1 MKSNEKLQ
9 AMLIKNYVFFSM
21 LVGIMAIMLFVLF
34 NFQLLEE
41 MGESPD
47 LKLKAQEIVRQDFQK
62 IPSEGVELVQ
72 GWVEILDD
80 HRQIV
85 FVKGKKLDSI
95 TAYTEKDLNELFY
108 DSKQNRYYASIT
120 PFETEEGRNYYCL
133 VKIPKENI
141 TSDLTFSNNYN
152 GQYNVFW
159 LLIIQTSILFVILFS
174 INVYLYSRWTS
185 TKITNP
191 LLQVARGIKDIADGH
206 YRNRLDFKANYELQ
220 QIQASF
226 NNLAER
232 LEKAENE
239 KKQLEESKQRMLVDL
254 SHDLKTPITSIKGY
268 VEALRNDIIKDEE
281 KRKNVLNVIYTKTEL
296 VTGLIEDLFELT
308 KLDSPDY
315 PFAKELSDIA
325 EFIRELA
332 VEYYDAFED
341 RNFHFQFE
349 IPSYE
354 VKVPFN
360 QILLYRSLSNIL
372 SNALAY
378 NPKGTTVTL
387 KLTEDDT
394 KVHIS
399 IKDDGIG
406 ISNEIKEKVFDAFFR
421 GDQSRK
427 SDGGTGLGLTI
438 TKKII
443 EMHNGSIH
451 LDSGNG
457 YTHFQIALLK

>member
-1 MKSNEKLQ
+1 
-9 AMLIKNYVFFSM
+9 MLIKNYVFFSM
-21 LVGIMAIMLFVLF
+21 LVGIMAILLFVLF
-34 NFQLLEE
+34 NFQLLKE

-47 LKLKAQEIVRQDFQK
+47 SILNAKELVRRDFHK
-62 IPSEGVELVQ
+62 IPSEGVEHVQ

-80 HRQIV
+80 HRKIV

-95 TAYTEKDLNELFY
+95 TSYTEKDLNELFY
-108 DSKQNRYYASIT
+108 DSKQNRYHASIT
-120 PFETEEGRNYYCL
+120 PFETEERKKYYCL

-141 TSDLTFSNNYN
+141 TSYLTFSNTYN

-174 INVYLYSRWTS
+174 INVYFYSRWTS
-185 TKITNP
+185 SKITNP
-191 LLQVARGIKDIADGH
+191 LLEVVRGIKGVAKGH
-206 YRNRLDFKANYELQ
+206 YRNRLNFKANFELQ
-220 QIQASF
+220 QIQTSF
-226 NNLAER
+226 NDMAER

-239 KKQLEESKQRMLVDL
+239 KKHLEESKKRMLVDL

-268 VEALRNDIIKDEE
+268 VEALRNNLIKDEE
-281 KRKNVLNVIYTKTEL
+281 KKKNVLNVIYMKTEL

-315 PFAKELSDIA
+315 PFTKELSDIA
-325 EFIRELA
+325 EFTRELA
-332 VEYYDAFED
+332 VEYYDAFE
-341 RNFHFQFE
+341 NSHFHFQFE

-354 VKVPFN
+354 LKVTYN
-360 QILLYRSLSNIL
+360 QNLLYRSLSNIL

-378 NPKGTTVTL
+378 NPEGTTVTL

-394 KVHIS
+394 KVYIS

-406 ISNEIKEKVFDAFFR
+406 ISDEIKEKVFDAFFR

-427 SDGGTGLGLTI
+427 SNGGTGLGLTI
-438 TKKII
+438 TKRII
-443 EMHNGSIH
+443 EMHNGSIQ